1 MIIVC
6 TYSLRTEKKLNIYFV
21 LYFSCIKNIKNQQ
34 HQNKKKVSK
43 VIIQQKK
50 SFTSYK
56 AKMSRARVFYTTREE
71 PKITIFIF

>member
-1 MIIVC
+1 MIIIC
-6 TYSLRTEKKLNIYFV
+6 TYSLRTEKNIYTLCYIFHK
-21 LYFSCIKNIKNQQ
+21 KNIKNQQ
-34 HQNKKKVSK
+34 HQNRKKVSK

-56 AKMSRARVFYTTREE
+56 AKMSRAQVFYTTKKE